1 MSKQAAANPAQNI
14 NAVMEPWINAM
25 RAFHKETEKFQQGV
39 SERMQKALEDSH
51 QVTRETL
58 DMATSVRSTVQ
69 KQYTNQVERTCD
81 WMTSILP

>member
-1 MSKQAAANPAQNI
+1 MSKQAAAKPTQNI

-25 RAFHKETEKFQQGV
+25 RAWNKETEKFQQGV
-39 SERMQKALEDSH
+39 ADWMHKALEDSH

-58 DMATSVRSTVQ
+58 DMATGVRATMH
-69 KQYTNQVERTCD
+69 KQVSSQVERTCD